1 MKRSF
6 TYIILVAIILA
17 TGFSSC
23 QKVPITGRKQVHLLP
38 NSTVRQMAF
47 ESYATFIRE
56 NPPLPP
62 ANTNV
67 VEVQQ
72 IGNRIKGA
80 VETYMKNNGLSK
92 RLNGYSWEFNVVQSP
107 EVNAFCIP
115 GGKVVVYSGILPVTK
130 DDDGLAV
137 VMGHEIAHAIADHGN
152 ERLSQQLAVQLGG
165 VSLAVALQKQPELTQ
180 QVANTAFGI
189 GSTLGILAYSRQ
201 HELEADKLG
210 LIFMAM
216 AGYNPERALSFWTD
230 MSKSGS
236 GAPPEFLSTHPSD
249 ARRIKQLTEFMP
261 EAKKYYNP
269 ANKNITPDGGKTGG
283 NTTPP
288 KGVKVVKK
296 K

>member
-1 MKRSF
+1 MKRNI
-6 TYIILVAIILA
+6 TYILLFLVLSVVVF
-17 TGFSSC
+17 TSC

-47 ESYATFIRE
+47 ESYATFIKE
-56 NPPLPP
+56 NPPLPA

-72 IGNRIKGA
+72 IGNGIKNA
-80 VETYMKNNGLSK
+80 VETYLKNNGLSK

-130 DDDGLAV
+130 DDAGLAV

-216 AGYNPERALSFWTD
+216 AGYDPERAITFWQD

-249 ARRIKQLTEFMP
+249 ARRIKQLTEFLP

-269 ANKNITPDGGKTGG
+269 ANKNNIPDGGKSGG
-283 NTTPP
+283 NSGTP
-288 KGVKVVKK
+288 KGVKVVKIK
-296 K
+296 